1 MILSLDVG
9 ATNTKVGE
17 VKEGNILNKITTR
30 TPRDFEEFL
39 RFLEE
44 IMTYYENVDKLAI
57 AIAGQV
63 DMEKGILKHAPN
75 IGWKDIEFVK
85 IIKDKFKKE
94 VVLIND
100 ARAITYGEYMV
111 GGLKGV
117 GNGICVYVGTGI
129 GGGVIIDGEIRFGCD
144 YNMGEIGHMK
154 IKPDGLRC
162 TCGKKGC
169 LEAYVGGYGLTRYLK
184 QLDYTRNLKALSAKK
199 DDPVSKKV
207 FERFVFYMS
216 YGLASL
222 INVFNPCKI
231 VLGGGVMM
239 GFGFL
244 IDEIEKEAKSLA
256 IDPNTEHLTIELST
270 ISKDAGILGAYYYA
284 FNNIKT

>member
-17 VKEGNILNKITTR
+17 VKDGNILNKITTR

-39 RFLEE
+39 KLLDEL
-44 IMTYYENVDKLAI
+44 MTYYKGFEVLAI

-75 IGWKDIEFVK
+75 LGWKEIDLANILK
-85 IIKDKFKKE
+85 NKFKKK

-100 ARAITYGEYMV
+100 ARAITYAEHIV

-117 GNGICVYVGTGI
+117 KNGLCVYVGTGI
-129 GGGVIIDGEIRFGCD
+129 GGGVVIDGKVRFGCD

-154 IKPDGLRC
+154 IKPDGLKC

-184 QLDYTRNLKALSAKK
+184 QIDYTRNLKTLSPKR

-207 FERFVFYMS
+207 FDRFVLYMS

-222 INVFNPCKI
+222 INIFNPCKI

-239 GFGFL
+239 GFSFL
-244 IDEIEKEAKSLA
+244 IDEIAQKAKELA
-256 IDPNTEHLTIELST
+256 ITPNIENVEIELSS

-284 FNNIKT
+284 VDTLKL